1 MGVGL
6 RHPHQLQPS
15 PVRQPVQIKNNL
27 EMDAIR
33 KKMQSLKAET
43 EQLYATIASFEDA
56 TREATARADQAD
68 CDIRDLGKKV
78 QNLEMGYDETNDK
91 LTKATESLEEADKQY
106 KEVEA
111 DVAALTRRIML
122 MEEEDKKAA
131 DTLCNTVTKLA
142 ITSKNA
148 DQILKAVKV
157 VENTCLN
164 NEVTIE
170 ELDKNLRSTIK
181 MAVDNEQKLDELSR
195 KLGVQESELKRGLER
210 AELAEKNLKGIEEE
224 LETVGENM
232 KQLEK
237 SAEKAL
243 EREEKLVEK
252 ILSLQN
258 KYKVTEA
265 RFEYGEMNITKLNQ
279 RIDDIEDEIYREKL
293 KIKKCSDELNDTFDD
308 MISNY

>member
-1 MGVGL
+1 
-6 RHPHQLQPS
+6 
-15 PVRQPVQIKNNL
+15 
-27 EMDAIR
+27 MDAIR
-33 KKMQSLKAET
+33 KKMQSLKGET
-43 EQLYATIASFEDA
+43 EGLYATIRGFEEA
-56 TREATARADQAD
+56 TAEATARADQAD
-68 CDIRDLGKKV
+68 CDIRDYGKKV
-78 QNLEMGYDETNDK
+78 QNLEIGYDETNDK
-91 LTKATESLEEADKQY
+91 LTKATESLEEADKQF

-122 MEEEDKKAA
+122 MEEEDKKSAEV
-131 DTLCNTVTKLA
+131 LCNTITKLA
-142 ITSKNA
+142 VTSKTA
-148 DQILKAVKV
+148 DNVLKAVKV
-157 VENTCLN
+157 VESTCMN

-170 ELDKNLRSTIK
+170 ELDKNLRATIK

-195 KLGVQESELKRGLER
+195 KLGVQEAELKRGLER

-224 LETVGENM
+224 LELVGENM

-252 ILSLQN
+252 IFSLQS
-258 KYKVTEA
+258 KFKITEA

-293 KIKKCSDELNDTFDD
+293 KVKKCSDELDDTFDD
-308 MISNY
+308 MIANY

>member
-1 MGVGL
+1 MGD
-6 RHPHQLQPS
+6 QA
-15 PVRQPVQIKNNL
+15 K
-27 EMDAIR
+27 MDAIR

-43 EQLYATIASFEDA
+43 EGLYATIRGFEEA
-56 TREATARADQAD
+56 TAEATARADQAD

-78 QNLEMGYDETNDK
+78 QNLEIGYDETNDK
-91 LTKATESLEEADKQY
+91 LTKASESLEEADKQY

-181 MAVDNEQKLDELSR
+181 MAVDNEQKLDELRR

-258 KYKVTEA
+258 KYKITEA

-293 KIKKCSDELNDTFDD
+293 KVKKCSDELDDTFDD
-308 MISNY
+308 MLTNY